1 MEEAMS
7 SKFSRRDFLKASG
20 VALGGLTLGGTVS
33 GAALGETF
41 TAQQCGD
48 NGCNYPVDPATT
60 AGYRYPNK
68 LRKFRRDMWPDLA
81 ADEMRITFLGT
92 FGGPPVRRAQQQMSI
107 FVEVGPWMPD
117 PAGLGFGKA
126 KDSFVFD
133 LGGGCLANYAAMGIS
148 YSRMD
153 KVFLNHLHADHMA
166 DLTNL
171 YCFGPVFDRKWPLYI
186 WGQGPSGVE
195 SPAGSGKYYDDGVK
209 AFCKNLREACRW
221 HTEGQSYL
229 PTAYLDYD
237 VPTQQGWNTPVPLK
251 PVGDDAANDS
261 YAIIPI
267 ELDWT
272 KTGLDRRGN
281 PDYSNIA
288 YENNGVRITH
298 FPLIHYRKGAVGYKV
313 EWNGLSMIYTGDT
326 RPSTVT
332 IQQANNG
339 GKGVDVFIHEMCL
352 ALEVAVMKS
361 LGLPFPDHS
370 APGFDQAV
378 ENLGAIVESAHT
390 PQGAFGY
397 LLSQIDP
404 LPKLTAA
411 VHFTVA
417 DDTVECALNSV
428 RQHFPE
434 GGYPEL
440 GKDIIWPTDRMVL
453 KVKKGENGNPPK
465 IEQFMGE
472 VSEYTFGPLQNVYQP
487 LAPAKYPN
495 PTAQLDT
502 TNLIEP
508 GEDTYCENGY

>member
-1 MEEAMS
+1 MEEAMN
-7 SKFSRRDFLKASG
+7 SKISRRDFLKASG
-20 VALGGLTLGGTVS
+20 VALGGLTLGGAVACTGV
-33 GAALGETF
+33 GVAATTE
-41 TAQQCGD
+41 QCAENTCG
-48 NGCNYPVDPATT
+48 YPVDPESTER
-60 AGYRYPNK
+60 YSYPNRLK
-68 LRKFRRDMWPDLA
+68 KFTRNMQPDLA

-92 FGGPPVRRAQQQMSI
+92 GNPPGRLAQQLMSI
-107 FVEVGPWMPD
+107 FVEVGPWVPD
-117 PAGLGFGKA
+117 PGGGFGKA
-126 KDSFVFD
+126 TDSFTFD
-133 LGGGCLANYAAMGIS
+133 CGGGCFVQSGAVGIT

-153 KVFLNHLHADHMA
+153 KVFLTHLHGDHMS
-166 DLTNL
+166 DLTLL
-171 YCFGPVFDRKWPLYI
+171 YCFGPVCDRKWPLYV
-186 WGQGPSGVE
+186 WGPKNSGVE
-195 SPAGSGKYYDDGVK
+195 SPAGSGKYYDDGLN
-209 AFCKNLREACRW
+209 AFCENFRRAMRW

-229 PTAYLDYD
+229 PTAYLDYQ

-251 PVGDDAANDS
+251 PVGDDAPNDS
-261 YAIIPI
+261 YAIVPI

-272 KTGLDRRGN
+272 KTGLDRKGN

-298 FPLIHYRKGAVGYKV
+298 FPVIHYRKGAVGYKL

-332 IQQANNG
+332 IQQAHNG

-397 LLSQIDP
+397 LLSQIAP
-404 LPKLTAA
+404 RPQLTVP
-411 VHFTVA
+411 VHFTLA
-417 DDTVECALNSV
+417 DDTVECAYNSV
-428 RQHFPE
+428 RNHFP
-434 GGYPEL
+434 GGSYPEF
-440 GKDIIWPTDRMVL
+440 GKDIVWPADLMVL
-453 KVKKGENGNPPK
+453 KVKKGGKPPR

-472 VSEYTFGPLQNVYQP
+472 VSDYTYGPAQNVYAP
-487 LAPAKYPN
+487 LADPKYPD
-495 PTAQLDT
+495 PTAQLDR

-508 GEDTYCENGY
+508 GPDTYCENGY